1 MKAVLYER
9 FQETPLVTVVP
20 DPEASEG
27 SVVLEIRACGI
38 CRSDWH
44 GWMGNDLD
52 ITLPHVPGHEL
63 AGVIA
68 ETGRGVSKWKV
79 GDRVTVPFVCG
90 CGACPQ
96 CRSGNQ
102 QVCDFQFQPG
112 FTHWGGFAEFVEI
125 GYADENLVSLP
136 DEIEFVTASSLGCRF
151 MTSFRAVVHQGR
163 TSAGEWVAV
172 FGCGGVGLSSVMIA
186 KALGTQV
193 VAVDIGPE
201 KLEFARSLGADA
213 AILSLPDT
221 DVPSVI
227 REITGG
233 GADVS
238 IDAIGNPGAVRDS
251 VMCLAKRGR
260 HVQIGLMEA
269 GHSEPAIPMNRIVAY
284 ELEMLGSHGL
294 QAHKYPEMFS
304 LIREAKLDPGKLV
317 RDTVTLEG
325 SIGVLTQMGGFPS
338 NGISVID
345 RFR

>member
-1 MKAVLYER
+1 MRAVIYEQFGTEPTIR
-9 FQETPLVTVVP
+9 TVP
-20 DPEASEG
+20 DPEPSEG
-27 SVVLEIRACGI
+27 SVVLEVRACGI

-44 GWMGNDLD
+44 GWMGNDPD

-63 AGVIA
+63 SGVVA
-68 ETGRGVSKWKV
+68 ETGSGVRKWKT
-79 GDRVTVPFVCG
+79 GDRVTVPFVGG

-125 GYADENLVSLP
+125 RYADENLVALP
-136 DEIEFVTASSLGCRF
+136 EEIGFVTAASLGCRF
-151 MTSFRAVVHQGR
+151 MTSFRAVVHQAR

-172 FGCGGVGLSSVMIA
+172 FGCGGVGLSSMMIA
-186 KALGTQV
+186 KALGARV

-213 AILSLPDT
+213 AVLSLEET
-221 DVPSVI
+221 DVPAVV

-238 IDAIGNPGAVRDS
+238 VDAIGSPSAVRDS
-251 VMCLAKRGR
+251 VMSLAKRGR

-269 GHSEPAIPMNRIVAY
+269 EHTESPVPMNRIVAY
-284 ELEMLGSHGL
+284 ELEILGSHGM
-294 QAHKYPEMFS
+294 QAHKYPEMFG
-304 LIREAKLDPGKLV
+304 LIKEEMLDPGVLV
-317 RDTVTLEG
+317 RETVSLEE
-325 SIGVLTQMGGFPS
+325 SIAILTQMGDFPS
-338 NGISVID
+338 TGISVID

>member
-1 MKAVLYER
+1 MQAVIYEQFGAEPTIR
-9 FQETPLVTVVP
+9 TVP
-20 DPEASEG
+20 DPEPSEG
-27 SVVLEIRACGI
+27 SVVLEVRACGI

-44 GWMGNDLD
+44 GWMGNDPD

-63 AGVIA
+63 SGVVA
-68 ETGRGVSKWKV
+68 ETGPGVRKWKT
-79 GDRVTVPFVCG
+79 GDRVTVPFVGG

-125 GYADENLVSLP
+125 RYADENLVALP
-136 DEIEFVTASSLGCRF
+136 EGIGFVTAASLGCRF

-172 FGCGGVGLSSVMIA
+172 FGCGGVGLSSMMIA
-186 KALGTQV
+186 KALGARV

-213 AILSLPDT
+213 AVLIRPDT
-221 DVPSVI
+221 DVPAVI
-227 REITGG
+227 REITGV
-233 GADVS
+233 GAAVS
-238 IDAIGNPGAVRDS
+238 IDAIGMPSAVRDS
-251 VMCLAKRGR
+251 VMSLAKRGR

-269 GHSEPAIPMNRIVAY
+269 GDSESPVPMNRIVAY
-284 ELEMLGSHGL
+284 ELEMLGSHGM
-294 QAHKYPEMFS
+294 QAHRYPEMFS
-304 LIREAKLDPGKLV
+304 MIEEGRLEPGRLVNNTVALEEAGAVLI
-317 RDTVTLEG
+317 
-325 SIGVLTQMGGFPS
+325 QMGEFPS
-338 NGISVID
+338 TGISVID